1 MSESTVLESINVNK
15 TFSQGGR
22 SIEVLTDLNLELKNK
37 ERVAIVGRSGCGK
50 STLLHVLAG
59 LDEVD
64 SGVINVIGS
73 DLTKAS
79 SDERAQLRLRMMGFV
94 YQAHH
99 LLPEFSAVE
108 NVAMPLR
115 LQGASAT
122 ESARAAGDLLIEIGL
137 AERLDHFPDQ
147 MSGGERQRVAVA
159 RAVCANPTILLAD
172 EPTGNLDF
180 DSAVEVMNVL
190 TDLAQSK
197 SIALLVVTHDQAML
211 SQFDRVYELADGTL
225 VEKPVEQ

>member
-22 SIEVLTDLNLELKNK
+22 SIEVLTDLNLKLKNK

-115 LQGASAT
+115 LQGASAA

-180 DSAVEVMNVL
+180 DSAVQVMNML

>member
-180 DSAVEVMNVL
+180 DSAVQVMNML

>member
-1 MSESTVLESINVNK
+1 
-15 TFSQGGR
+15 
-22 SIEVLTDLNLELKNK
+22 
-37 ERVAIVGRSGCGK
+37 
-50 STLLHVLAG
+50 
-59 LDEVD
+59 
-64 SGVINVIGS
+64 
-73 DLTKAS
+73 
-79 SDERAQLRLRMMGFV
+79 MGFV

-180 DSAVEVMNVL
+180 DSAAQVMNML

>member
-180 DSAVEVMNVL
+180 NSAVQVMNML

>member
-1 MSESTVLESINVNK
+1 
-15 TFSQGGR
+15 
-22 SIEVLTDLNLELKNK
+22 
-37 ERVAIVGRSGCGK
+37 
-50 STLLHVLAG
+50 
-59 LDEVD
+59 
-64 SGVINVIGS
+64 
-73 DLTKAS
+73 
-79 SDERAQLRLRMMGFV
+79 MGFV

-180 DSAVEVMNVL
+180 DSAVQVMNIL
-190 TDLAQSK
+190 TDLVQSK

-211 SQFDRVYELADGTL
+211 SQFDRMYELVDGTL

>member
-37 ERVAIVGRSGCGK
+37 DRVAIVGRSGCGK

-180 DSAVEVMNVL
+180 DSAVQVMNML

>member
-79 SDERAQLRLRMMGFV
+79 SDERAQLRLRRMGFV

-180 DSAVEVMNVL
+180 ESAVQVMNML

>member
-22 SIEVLTDLNLELKNK
+22 SIEVLTDLNLKLKNK

-79 SDERAQLRLRMMGFV
+79 SDERAQLRLRGMGFV
-94 YQAHH
+94 YHAHQ
-99 LLPEFSAVE
+99 LLTEFSAVE
-108 NVAMPLR
+108 NVAMPLW

-122 ESARAAGDLLIEIGL
+122 ESARVAGDLLIEIGL

-180 DSAVEVMNVL
+180 DSAVQVMNML

-197 SIALLVVTHDQAML
+197 SIALLAVTHDQAML
-211 SQFDRVYELADGTL
+211 SQFDRVYELVDGTL
-225 VEKPVEQ
+225 VEKPVEP

>member
-79 SDERAQLRLRMMGFV
+79 SDERAQLRLRRMGFV

-115 LQGASAT
+115 LQGASAA
-122 ESARAAGDLLIEIGL
+122 ESARVAGDLLIEIGL

-180 DSAVEVMNVL
+180 DSAVQVMNML
-190 TDLAQSK
+190 TDLVQSK

>member
-1 MSESTVLESINVNK
+1 MTESTVLESINVNK

-22 SIEVLTDLNLELKNK
+22 SIEVLTDLNLELKSK

-79 SDERAQLRLRMMGFV
+79 SDERAQLRLRGMGVV

-122 ESARAAGDLLIEIGL
+122 ESARVAGDLLIEIGL

-180 DSAVEVMNVL
+180 DSSVQVMNML

-211 SQFDRVYELADGTL
+211 SQFDRVYELVDGTL

>member
-122 ESARAAGDLLIEIGL
+122 ESARVAGDLLIEIGL

-180 DSAVEVMNVL
+180 DSAVQVMNML

>member
-22 SIEVLTDLNLELKNK
+22 SIEVLTGLNLELKNK

-180 DSAVEVMNVL
+180 DSAVQVMNML
-190 TDLAQSK
+190 TDLVQSK

>member
-1 MSESTVLESINVNK
+1 
-15 TFSQGGR
+15 
-22 SIEVLTDLNLELKNK
+22 
-37 ERVAIVGRSGCGK
+37 
-50 STLLHVLAG
+50 
-59 LDEVD
+59 
-64 SGVINVIGS
+64 
-73 DLTKAS
+73 
-79 SDERAQLRLRMMGFV
+79 MGFV

-122 ESARAAGDLLIEIGL
+122 ESARVAGDLLIEIGL

-180 DSAVEVMNVL
+180 DSAVQVMNML

>member
-79 SDERAQLRLRMMGFV
+79 SDERAQLRLRGMGFV

-122 ESARAAGDLLIEIGL
+122 ESARVAGDLLIEIGL

-172 EPTGNLDF
+172 EPTGELD
-180 DSAVEVMNVL
+180 
-190 TDLAQSK
+190 
-197 SIALLVVTHDQAML
+197 SITARRIFSLFRELVNEKDVSIVAATHDRGL
-211 SQFDRVYELADGTL
+211 IDIVDKVVELKDG
-225 VEKPVEQ
+225 EIA

>member
-1 MSESTVLESINVNK
+1 
-15 TFSQGGR
+15 
-22 SIEVLTDLNLELKNK
+22 
-37 ERVAIVGRSGCGK
+37 VAG
-50 STLLHVLAG
+50 
-59 LDEVD
+59 
-64 SGVINVIGS
+64 N
-73 DLTKAS
+73 
-79 SDERAQLRLRMMGFV
+79 
-94 YQAHH
+94 
-99 LLPEFSAVE
+99 
-108 NVAMPLR
+108 
-115 LQGASAT
+115 
-122 ESARAAGDLLIEIGL
+122 LLIEIGL
-137 AERLDHFPDQ
+137 TERLDHFPDQ

-180 DSAVEVMNVL
+180 DSAVQVMNML

>member
-22 SIEVLTDLNLELKNK
+22 SIEVLTDLNLKLKNK

-180 DSAVEVMNVL
+180 DSAVQVMNML